1 MNDRELRLNSVDRYL
16 KSSPRFV
23 LEEHGHCEVPAG
35 CGGVV
40 LRWRNPAVAVPV
52 RVRARVLG
60 PAEHELL
67 VDGAELTS
75 SRPLLSPGPHALT
88 VAARLEHAVPVRL
101 LVRVVSDVNDSP
113 ELVSTG
119 HPQAWRWSAEEPPP
133 AWTRPDFDDSAWP
146 TAAPGELTEQEQGEY
161 SVAALLR
168 DGVHPLAVPPVAERL
183 WIRTTFP
190 VPPER

>member
-40 LRWRNPAVAVPV
+40 LRWRNPSVAVPV
-52 RVRARVLG
+52 RLRARVLG
-60 PAEHELL
+60 PADHELL
-67 VDGAELTS
+67 VDGTELTS
-75 SRPLLSPGPHALT
+75 ARPLLSPGPHTLT
-88 VAARLEHAVPVRL
+88 VAARLEFAMPVRL
-101 LVRVVSDVNDSP
+101 LVRVVSDVNDKA
-113 ELVSTG
+113 ELASTG
-119 HPQAWRWSAEEPPP
+119 NPQAWRWSAAEPPP
-133 AWTRPDFDDSAWP
+133 TWTRTDFDDSAWQ
-146 TAAPGELTEQEQGEY
+146 AATPGELTEQEHGDY
-161 SVAALLR
+161 SVSTLLR

-183 WIRTTFP
+183 WVRTTFH